1 MKTSR
6 STFSRVAAIG
16 AFALSAL
23 GTAPV
28 AQARSDVFFSLG
40 ANIAPGVT
48 LGVSNARP
56 YYAPS
61 VYVQPAPVY
70 YQPAPVYY
78 QPAPAYYQPA
88 PVYYEPA
95 PVYYE
100 PQPVYYPS
108 SSVYVT
114 PRVSNIT
121 YVRPGHHRGHH
132 HGYGHR
138 Y

>member
-1 MKTSR
+1 MKSSHSPFART
-6 STFSRVAAIG
+6 AAI
-16 AFALSAL
+16 AAVALAAL
-23 GTAPV
+23 GTASV

-56 YYAPS
+56 YYAPP
-61 VYVQPAPVY
+61 VYV
-70 YQPAPVYY
+70 
-78 QPAPAYYQPA
+78 QPA

-95 PVYYE
+95 PVYYQ
-100 PQPVYYPS
+100 PQRAYYPS

-114 PRVSNIT
+114 PRVSTVT
-121 YVRPGHHRGHH
+121 YVAPAWYQGRH
-132 HGYGHR
+132 HGHGYR

>member
-1 MKTSR
+1 MKNSR
-6 STFSRVAAIG
+6 FTFARFAAIG
-16 AFALSAL
+16 AVALASL
-23 GTAPV
+23 GAASV

-78 QPAPAYYQPA
+78 QPAP
-88 PVYYEPA
+88 VYYEPQ

-114 PRVSNIT
+114 PRVSTIT
-121 YVRPGHHRGHH
+121 YVRPGYRRGHH

>member
-1 MKTSR
+1 MKSSHSPFART
-6 STFSRVAAIG
+6 AAI
-16 AFALSAL
+16 AAVALAAL
-23 GTAPV
+23 GTASV

-56 YYAPS
+56 YYAPP
-61 VYVQPAPVY
+61 VYV
-70 YQPAPVYY
+70 
-78 QPAPAYYQPA
+78 QPA

-95 PVYYE
+95 PVYYQPAPVYYRPAPVYYE
-100 PQPVYYPS
+100 QAPVYYQPQRAYYPS

-114 PRVSNIT
+114 PRVSTVT
-121 YVRPGHHRGHH
+121 YVAPAWYQGRH
-132 HGYGHR
+132 HGHGYR